1 MRKMI
6 KIPLDLDVPGELE
19 IYTHLAGLRNRGRID
34 ILCAALGMHPDPV
47 AHNMPMPAPTP
58 TPTPAPVATPVV
70 APVATPVVAPVVA
83 PVVTSALMPVQ
94 EHMTVTPTTAPPAT
108 APETESI
115 DDTPVTTPN
124 PNIDL
129 GLSQMY

>member
-47 AHNMPMPAPTP
+47 AHNMPTPMPTP
-58 TPTPAPVATPVV
+58 TPVVTPVV
-70 APVATPVVAPVVA
+70 
-83 PVVTSALMPVQ
+83 
-94 EHMTVTPTTAPPAT
+94 TPTAAPTLIQTATVPVPETAPET

-115 DDTPVTTPN
+115 DDTPITTPN